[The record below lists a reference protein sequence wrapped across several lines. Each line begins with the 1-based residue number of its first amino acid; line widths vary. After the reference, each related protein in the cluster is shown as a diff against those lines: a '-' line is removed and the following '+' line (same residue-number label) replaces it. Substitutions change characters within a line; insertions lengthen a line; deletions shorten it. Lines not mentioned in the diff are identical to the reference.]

1 MEISFGLHYQ
11 QNLSENPW
19 CAVIGLSLP
28 SVAPRKWIFSHILLP
43 VAPKTY
49 FQLLFIRDIFSF
61 IYLYICFGNSKTDVF
76 GGNFAWES
84 GCFVGKGEKRQHG
97 NAW

>member
-43 VAPKTY
+43 VAPKTD

-76 GGNFAWES
+76 GGIFL
-84 GCFVGKGEKRQHG
+84 GKADVLLGRGERQHG